1 MRIAPTLIL
10 VHPLTNQKPVMAITK
25 SKGQETQKSSIKD
38 CIIKDC
44 IIKDCIIKDCIIK
57 EYIIKEYI
65 IAKDIITNKKRAISR
80 LTKLEEDM
88 LLITVE
94 NDYGCTKSKSKS
106 IIIQGLNEKQ

>member
-1 MRIAPTLIL
+1 MRIASTLIL

-25 SKGQETQKSSIKD
+25 SKGQETQKISIKD

-44 IIKDCIIKDCIIK
+44 IIKDC
-57 EYIIKEYI
+57 IIKEYI

-106 IIIQGLNEKQ
+106 IIIRGLNEKQ